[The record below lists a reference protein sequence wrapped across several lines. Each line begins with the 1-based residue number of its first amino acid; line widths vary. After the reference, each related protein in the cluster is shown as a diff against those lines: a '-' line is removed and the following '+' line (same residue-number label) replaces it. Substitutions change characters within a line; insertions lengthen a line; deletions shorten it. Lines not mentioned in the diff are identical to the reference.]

1 MMKPLREIR
10 PRPRPSEDAAA
21 GPLNA
26 NRVARRSARPRK
38 TPSACDPCRR
48 RKIKCDGALPRCL
61 MCVTR
66 RESCTYTYSIRH
78 TVTVAEGEEVPEHGS
93 LNDVLESLKTMPYD
107 EALEWLRKLRQG
119 TGNMPSPT
127 APPSAVELLRGVLPP
142 TPNILES
149 ELSMRHHV
157 AYPALPPISFTP
169 ALGNLLRPLAV
180 HQPHRQ
186 EISPPRQYPPIADSE
201 SSVSGEEMFTP
212 ASAPTE
218 FSDEYISEP
227 LFDERLGRVDISLW
241 TAVSIP
247 NDLAV
252 CVLSHYFEVDHP
264 VFPLFD
270 QDLFVN
276 DLVENRKHFC
286 SSFLINSLLCWA
298 CKSYTPISPEP
309 AKWSLKLFI
318 QAQKDLASQQ
328 SQNTLTTVAG
338 LQLLGISAVTYGKND
353 LSLQFTRRSV
363 ELGRSM
369 GLFDVKEEKHSAMQW
384 LRGHDVWTRA
394 ASCTAWGVFSWVSL
408 LSLHYHTC
416 EIGTPP
422 FLPKP
427 RELLAAGPLGGLY
440 ANAAH
445 SLLVFNASSLLW
457 TICQDMLNTYYGA
470 KKSLP
475 SGQGRLDFAERIYL
489 RLLQWANNLP
499 PDLARNEDST
509 HDVMMMHIYFHAI
522 VTDLFRPF
530 LTPPGCNSRLNLFSS
545 QHATPRAVY
554 AASVN
559 QLKRLCLLFRLHYK
573 KARFSGLWQTAVIYV
588 ANAMMQEAAQ
598 SNIQHGRPGR
608 EWRFYL
614 DLCLAGL
621 TDLCVSFSTSGAISR
636 AVVGMALQNGGLK
649 AAEANRVL
657 VELKR
662 LEMAHEEARLRLNG
676 NAEAT
681 WVIDL
686 DLALTDIEAARGQSL
701 VQQFENMM
709 LGGDFP
715 HDDAEHNM
723 DLTAE
728 VSS

>member
-1 MMKPLREIR
+1 MKPLRQIR
-10 PRPRPSEDAAA
+10 PRPRTPEDAAA

-66 RESCTYTYSIRH
+66 REVCAYTYSIRH
-78 TVTVAEGEEVPEHGS
+78 TVTVAEGEDVPQHGS
-93 LNDVLESLKTMPYD
+93 VNDVLESLKTMPYG
-107 EALEWLRKLRQG
+107 EALELLQKLRQG
-119 TGNMPSPT
+119 AGNTPSPI
-127 APPSAVELLRGVLPP
+127 APPSEVQLLRGMLPP

-149 ELSMRHHV
+149 ELSMQHNV
-157 AYPALPPISFTP
+157 AYPALSPISFTP

-180 HQPHRQ
+180 RQFGRQ
-186 EISPPRQYPPIADSE
+186 EISPARQDPLIRDSE

-212 ASAPTE
+212 DSAPTE
-218 FSDEYISEP
+218 FGDEYISEP
-227 LFDERLGRVDISLW
+227 LFDERLGGVDISFW

-252 CVLSHYFEVDHP
+252 RVLSHYFEVDHP

-270 QDLFVN
+270 QDLFLD
-276 DLVENRKHFC
+276 DLVGKRTQLC
-286 SSFLINSLLCWA
+286 SSFLVNSLLCWA
-298 CKSYTPISPEP
+298 CKSYTPISPDP
-309 AKWSLKLFI
+309 AEWSLRLFI
-318 QAQKDLASQQ
+318 QAQKDLTSQQ
-328 SQNTLTTVAG
+328 SQNTLTTISG
-338 LQLLGISAVTYGKND
+338 LQLLGISAVTYGKNN
-353 LSLQFTRRSV
+353 LSLQFTRRGV

-369 GLFDVKEEKHSAMQW
+369 GLFDVKEEKDSAMQW
-384 LRGHDVWTRA
+384 LQGHDIWTRA
-394 ASCTAWGVFSWVSL
+394 ASYTAWGVFNWVSL

-422 FLPKP
+422 LLPKP
-427 RELLAAGPLGGLY
+427 LALLADGPLEGIPK
-440 ANAAH
+440 NAAH
-445 SLLVFNASSLLW
+445 PLEVFDASSILW
-457 TICQDMLNTYYGA
+457 TVCQDMLCSYYGT
-470 KKSLP
+470 KKQGP
-475 SGQGRLDFAERIYL
+475 KGQRQLDFAEGIYL

-499 PDLARNEDST
+499 PNLVRNQDSN

-530 LTPPGCNSRLNLFSS
+530 LTPPTCNLRLNLFSS
-545 QHATPRAVY
+545 QHATPKAVY

-559 QLKRLCLLFRLHYK
+559 QLKRLCLLFRLRYK

-588 ANAMMQEAAQ
+588 ANAMMQEATQ
-598 SNIQHGRPGR
+598 SNVQHERPGR

-636 AVVGMALQNGGLK
+636 AVVGMALQNGTLK
-649 AAEANRVL
+649 SAEANRVL

-662 LEMAHEEARLRLNG
+662 LEMPHEEARLRLNG
-676 NAEAT
+676 NTEAT

-701 VQQFENMM
+701 VRRFEKMM
-709 LGGDFP
+709 LSSEVP
-715 HDDAEHNM
+715 YDDAGHTM
-723 DLTAE
+723 DLTTE

>member
-1 MMKPLREIR
+1 MKPLREIR
-10 PRPRPSEDAAA
+10 PRPRPPEDAAA

-26 NRVARRSARPRK
+26 NRVARRSRVGK

-78 TVTVAEGEEVPEHGS
+78 TVTVAEGGEVPEHGS
-93 LNDVLESLKTMPYD
+93 LNDVLESLKIMPYD

-119 TGNMPSPT
+119 AGNTPSPT
-127 APPSAVELLRGVLPP
+127 APPSEVQLLRGMLPP

-149 ELSMRHHV
+149 ELSMRHNV

-180 HQPHRQ
+180 HQPGRQ
-186 EISPPRQYPPIADSE
+186 EMSPPRQYPLIRDSE

-212 ASAPTE
+212 DSAPKE
-218 FSDEYISEP
+218 FDDECISQP
-227 LFDERLGRVDISLW
+227 LFDERLGKVDISLW

-247 NDLAV
+247 NELAV

-270 QDLFVN
+270 QGLFVN
-276 DLVENRKHFC
+276 DLAEHRNHFC
-286 SSFLINSLLCWA
+286 SSFLVNSLLCWA

-309 AKWSLKLFI
+309 AKWSLRLFI
-318 QAQKDLASQQ
+318 QAQKDLAGQQ
-328 SQNTLTTVAG
+328 LQNTLTTVAG

-369 GLFDVKEEKHSAMQW
+369 GLFDVKEEKHSAIQW
-384 LRGHDVWTRA
+384 LRGHTVWTRA
-394 ASCTAWGVFSWVSL
+394 ASCTAWGVFNWVSL

-416 EIGTPP
+416 EIGAPP
-422 FLPKP
+422 LLPKP
-427 RELLAAGPLGGLY
+427 WELLAGEPTEGIYADAPHPLQ
-440 ANAAH
+440 
-445 SLLVFNASSLLW
+445 VFYASSFLW
-457 TICQDMLNTYYGA
+457 AICQDMLCSYYGT
-470 KKSLP
+470 KKERP
-475 SGQGRLDFAERIYL
+475 RVQGKLDFAEGIYL
-489 RLLQWANNLP
+489 RLLQWANTLP
-499 PDLARNEDST
+499 PYLVRNKDST
-509 HDVMMMHIYFHAI
+509 HEVMMMHIYFHAI

-530 LTPPGCNSRLNLFSS
+530 LTPPTCNLRLNLFSS
-545 QHATPRAVY
+545 HHATPKAVY

-559 QLKRLCLLFRLHYK
+559 QLKRLCLLFRLRYK

-588 ANAMMQEAAQ
+588 ANAMMQEATQ
-598 SNIQHGRPGR
+598 SNIQHQEPGR

-636 AVVGMALQNGGLK
+636 AVVGMALQNGALK
-649 AAEANRVL
+649 PAEANRIL
-657 VELKR
+657 IELKR
-662 LEMAHEEARLRLNG
+662 LEMPHEEARLKLNG
-676 NAEAT
+676 NTEAT

-709 LGGDFP
+709 LASEFP
-715 HDDAEHNM
+715 HDDIEYAM